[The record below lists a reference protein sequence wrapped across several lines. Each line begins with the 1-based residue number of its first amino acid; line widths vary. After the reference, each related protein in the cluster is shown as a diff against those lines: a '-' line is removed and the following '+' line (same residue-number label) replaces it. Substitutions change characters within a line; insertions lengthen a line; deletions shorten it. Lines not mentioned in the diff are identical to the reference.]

1 MQIITKKINDI
12 DVSFKVSDDKKDVWI
27 LLDDNFALAEGYF
40 CLRSMLSS
48 FLRRCKGIRYSY
60 KVNQYAKVDENGFF
74 EFTLAKESKVLK
86 EIVKTINE
94 QS

>member
-1 MQIITKKINDI
+1 MQIITKKINGI
-12 DVSFKVSDDKKDVWI
+12 DVSFKVSDDKKNVWV

-48 FLRRCKGIRYSY
+48 FLRYKESARCSCN
-60 KVNQYAKVDENGFF
+60 VNQYAKVDKNGFF

-86 EIVKTINE
+86 EIIKTINE